1 MSTRIKFD
9 PSYQRKF
16 YDLIDNPQSTHEKYL
31 IPFGENTK
39 LEDQN
44 QELKPCHKTDTI
56 IV

>member
-31 IPFGENTK
+31 ISFGENTK
-39 LEDQN
+39 LEEQN